1 MAMEVWLLVEGKR
14 FKISRNMR
22 LRMLEGGGGLRVF
35 HTFIPYLFQDFPNL
49 FHVKLSY
56 VLWLF

>member
-1 MAMEVWLLVEGKR
+1 MEVWLLAEGKR

-22 LRMLEGGGGLRVF
+22 LRMLKRGGGLSVF
-35 HTFIPYLFQDFPNL
+35 HTFIQYLFDDFPSL